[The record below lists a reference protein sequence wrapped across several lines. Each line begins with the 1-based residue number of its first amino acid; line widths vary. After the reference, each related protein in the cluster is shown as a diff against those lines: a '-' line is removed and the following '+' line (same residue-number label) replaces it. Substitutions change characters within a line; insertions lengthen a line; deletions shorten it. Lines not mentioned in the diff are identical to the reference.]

1 MGTNSIVVL
10 PHEIPKS
17 RAKILYGEFKCAWDK
32 TSSRDKKKW
41 AVGSL
46 KLFGKVTYRRG
57 KGFAK
62 AMYFLGKS
70 VIKES
75 TNLAG
80 AIYHKE
86 ARTYLNDRRQKCSDF
101 IANGAKSSRKMA
113 GNLCSMI
120 KSNPKEIGPLMF
132 LGVLGFFMGAG
143 MQVGEKTFYD
153 IDGGI
158 PDLDWKVGQ
167 FTDIDLLKHRSPFF
181 HSIISAAVLETM
193 VFSSVTAVQII
204 HSKLPQNHD
213 SFWDKIVSKTNW
225 AEAFVTGACT
235 GIAYHLLIDGTLDGG
250 GHLSGL
256 KSTFDFSMSQE
267 SHQTFFVTNSIAEA
281 LDLKN
286 KKINPGV

>member
-1 MGTNSIVVL
+1 MGTNNIVVI
-10 PHEIPKS
+10 PHEISKN
-17 RAKILYGEFKCAWDK
+17 RAEILYAEFKYAWNK
-32 TSSRDKKKW
+32 TSSVDKKKW
-41 AVGSL
+41 AIGSL
-46 KLFGKVTYRRG
+46 KIFGKVTYRRG

-70 VIKES
+70 AIKES
-75 TNLAG
+75 TNLASS
-80 AIYHKE
+80 IYKKE
-86 ARTYLNDRRQKCSDF
+86 TKTYLNDRKEKCIDF
-101 IANGAKSSRKMA
+101 ISNGAKSSKQMA
-113 GNLCSMI
+113 GNLYSMI

-143 MQVGEKTFYD
+143 MQIGEKTFYD

-193 VFSSVTAVQII
+193 VFTSVNAIQII

-213 SFWDKIVSKTNW
+213 PFWDKIASKTNW

-256 KSTFDFSMSQE
+256 NSTFDFSMSQE
-267 SHQTFFVTNSIAEA
+267 GHQTFFITNSAVEA

-286 KKINPGV
+286 KKYK